1 MKRSAVRDRGREV
14 GPGDPSCVWRL
25 GWTLGHDLH
34 LRTLWHGT
42 DALLDII
49 DQSSWAKDQ

>member
-1 MKRSAVRDRGREV
+1 M
-14 GPGDPSCVWRL
+14 
-25 GWTLGHDLH
+25 TLGHDLH

>member
-1 MKRSAVRDRGREV
+1 MKCSAVRQRGREV

-25 GWTLGHDLH
+25 GVTLGHDLH